1 MTIVVCL
8 KSVPLRVEV
17 DALTGHVSTSD
28 AEFGLSPADE
38 SALEWALR
46 LGEAWSQPVDAVT
59 LGPPRADAVLRTALA
74 CGATSAR
81 RVTSDGHVNSDE
93 VARALTVGCRD
104 ADLVVCGDY
113 SLDGGSGSVPAFLAA
128 RLGRPQ
134 ALGLL
139 LIETLAVGQLRL
151 VRRLDGGRRERLT
164 LSAPAVVS
172 VEGGSASLR
181 RAGLAATMAAARA
194 FIVVDPWSSPVAST
208 PMHAEPRPLRARPRL
223 RPAPA
228 GADALARVRALLD
241 VGSSIGRSQPV
252 TVTPAQ
258 AADRIV
264 AALTAWGYLAE

>member
-46 LGEAWSQPVDAVT
+46 LGSAWSQPVMAVT
-59 LGPPRADAVLRTALA
+59 LGPSRADAVLRTALA

-81 RVTSDGHVNSDE
+81 RIASDGHLDSDG
-93 VARALTVGCRD
+93 VARALSAGFADVG
-104 ADLVVCGDY
+104 LFVCGDY

-128 RLGRPQ
+128 RLARLQ

-139 LIETLAVGQLRL
+139 SIETLGDGQLRV

-164 LSAPAVVS
+164 LSTPAVIS
-172 VEGGSASLR
+172 VEGGSAALR
-181 RAGLAATMAAARA
+181 RAGLAATMASARA
-194 FIVVDPWSSPVAST
+194 VIAVDPLSTAAT
-208 PMHAEPRPLRARPRL
+208 PMHGDPRPLRARPRF

-228 GADALARVRALLD
+228 GDDALGRVRALLD
-241 VGSSIGRSQPV
+241 VGSSTGRSQPI
-252 TVTPAQ
+252 TATPAE

-264 AALTAWGYLAE
+264 ATLTAWGYLPD

>member
-1 MTIVVCL
+1 MTIMVCL

-46 LGEAWSQPVDAVT
+46 LGSAWSQPVMAVT

-81 RVTSDGHVNSDE
+81 RIAGDGHPDSDE
-93 VARALTVGCRD
+93 VARALSAGFAD
-104 ADLVVCGDY
+104 AGLIVCGDY

-139 LIETLAVGQLRL
+139 SIEILGAGQLGL

-164 LSAPAVVS
+164 LGAPAVIS

-181 RAGLAATMAAARA
+181 RAGLAAAMAASRA
-194 FIVVDPWSSPVAST
+194 VIAVDPSPVAST
-208 PMHAEPRPLRARPRL
+208 PMHGEPRPLRARPRF
-223 RPAPA
+223 RPAPT
-228 GADALARVRALLD
+228 GDDALARVRELLA
-241 VGSSIGRSQPV
+241 VGSSTGRSQPM
-252 TVTPAQ
+252 TVTPAE

-264 AALTAWGYLAE
+264 AALTAWGYLVG